1 MPQGEPRR
9 QQRAR
14 DLQARAADEGGVVG
28 PLRLLF
34 VCFFKRGG
42 AGEFEQ
48 SEEEERGR
56 KASNGVSYRIR
67 MESLQGSMVRI
78 SEPSE
83 SKACA
88 PS

>member
-42 AGEFEQ
+42 RVN
-48 SEEEERGR
+48 S
-56 KASNGVSYRIR
+56 
-67 MESLQGSMVRI
+67 
-78 SEPSE
+78 
-83 SKACA
+83 SKARRKSEGGKRA
-88 PS
+88 TVLAIGLEWNPYKGVWYG